1 MPSDELPLDIPYEKL
16 ADWLVRRQCIA
27 DSAVYSDCDVHDLK
41 HSLCYP
47 QTSRQKLSKD
57 WHKKL
62 QAIRAK
68 AGEAAKELPTEI
80 SLPKGET
87 PGYTTVKS
95 IRDTLAKTADKTF
108 FGSLTGTAGLW
119 DKILR
124 AYEKDSEP
132 LSLPLLARSARGH
145 QLCREAPQVHL
156 PRCKAD
162 ACCSADALKW
172 LQMCSLGK
180 WARFWSA
187 MLTLRSPF

>member
-1 MPSDELPLDIPYEKL
+1 M
-16 ADWLVRRQCIA
+16 
-27 DSAVYSDCDVHDLK
+27 HT
-41 HSLCYP
+41 LCHL

-68 AGEAAKELPTEI
+68 AVEAAKDLRTEI
-80 SLPKGET
+80 PLPQGES

-132 LSLPLLARSARGH
+132 LFSFLARP
-145 QLCREAPQVHL
+145 PQEHRLLQKTLQIHL
-156 PRCKAD
+156 LTCE
-162 ACCSADALKW
+162 ADALQ
-172 LQMCSLGK
+172 LS
-180 WARFWSA
+180 
-187 MLTLRSPF
+187 